1 MEIVGF
7 VIAVG
12 ILGIA
17 ANFFGADSRQVGVAR
32 QEEVT
37 RWSR

>member
-1 MEIVGF
+1 MEVIVF

-12 ILGIA
+12 ILGVA
-17 ANFFGADSRQVGVAR
+17 ANFFGADSREFCPV

>member
-1 MEIVGF
+1 MEIIGF

-12 ILGIA
+12 ILGVA
-17 ANFFGADSRQVGVAR
+17 ANFFGADSRELCAVRQDEVA
-32 QEEVT
+32 